1 MIDWFSPPSADRS
14 AQQKKIIIIMQRA
27 FILGLQIVMLVK
39 TSKTHLSEI
48 SESIFWRC
56 AEEQSESKENCK

>member
-14 AQQKKIIIIMQRA
+14 AQQKIIIIMQRA